1 MYFVTDNTFRT
12 GPPVVEYALREL
24 EMEKFLPDDEKP
36 RMLVVEDEPEMA
48 RLLDKLLR
56 KKFSATVEI
65 AQHAR
70 AALDVLAAGGEFD
83 LITLDYQLPDG
94 DGLSILKEIVSKR
107 DAPPVVMV
115 TGHGDEAV
123 AAEAFRL
130 GASGYVLKDPRV
142 AEVLVDVIDQALTK
156 SRLRKTKQRL
166 QKAEEEYHDLV
177 EAANSIIIKAD
188 TDGTITYINRYGLEF
203 FGYAEE
209 ELVGKNA
216 VGTIIPEV
224 DSEGRDLAAMLD
236 DLVKHPLS
244 YGANVNEN
252 MKKNGER
259 VWVSWSNSE
268 LRDENG
274 QVTGNLTVGNNIT
287 ELKRANEELIK
298 FQYVADSLGEAFLI
312 ADLEGSVVY
321 NNAAYEELL
330 GYEKGELLGRRAR
343 DFTLTEEFKEEML
356 LQVDRAY
363 AEGGSWSGEYEAVR
377 KDGSRVPVLASGRVM
392 KDALGKSIGIVG
404 IMSDISRRKKAE
416 DALKHTTDELRR
428 FKLLCDSAIEAIC
441 MTDLDAIVLYSN
453 PAFDTLYGY
462 ENAEVLGK
470 NLRRLLLPSDVSATA
485 LQGLRHSYFETG
497 SFGGEVEVQHED
509 GSRMTVFASASVM
522 RDDESQPVG
531 IICISRL
538 VPDVDQP

>member
-462 ENAEVLGK
+462 ENAEEPAASPAAFRRRCDRAPGVEALLFRNWLFRRRSGGPAR
-470 NLRRLLLPSDVSATA
+470 RRLEDDRVRL
-485 LQGLRHSYFETG
+485 GERHEG
-497 SFGGEVEVQHED
+497 
-509 GSRMTVFASASVM
+509 R
-522 RDDESQPVG
+522 
-531 IICISRL
+531 
-538 VPDVDQP
+538 

>member
-65 AQHAR
+65 AQHTR

-522 RDDESQPVG
+522 RDDASQPIG

>member
-1 MYFVTDNTFRT
+1 
-12 GPPVVEYALREL
+12 
-24 EMEKFLPDDEKP
+24 
-36 RMLVVEDEPEMA
+36 
-48 RLLDKLLR
+48 
-56 KKFSATVEI
+56 
-65 AQHAR
+65 
-70 AALDVLAAGGEFD
+70 
-83 LITLDYQLPDG
+83 
-94 DGLSILKEIVSKR
+94 
-107 DAPPVVMV
+107 
-115 TGHGDEAV
+115 
-123 AAEAFRL
+123 
-130 GASGYVLKDPRV
+130 
-142 AEVLVDVIDQALTK
+142 
-156 SRLRKTKQRL
+156 
-166 QKAEEEYHDLV
+166 
-177 EAANSIIIKAD
+177 
-188 TDGTITYINRYGLEF
+188 
-203 FGYAEE
+203 
-209 ELVGKNA
+209 
-216 VGTIIPEV
+216 
-224 DSEGRDLAAMLD
+224 
-236 DLVKHPLS
+236 
-244 YGANVNEN
+244 
-252 MKKNGER
+252 
-259 VWVSWSNSE
+259 
-268 LRDENG
+268 
-274 QVTGNLTVGNNIT
+274 
-287 ELKRANEELIK
+287 
-298 FQYVADSLGEAFLI
+298 
-312 ADLEGSVVY
+312 VY